1 MGVEMH
7 EGTRAMTM
15 RLTPVN
21 RREKVA
27 VLMQG
32 MVVVVMMAM
41 RPACLCSETR
51 MLSRAQAA

>member
-15 RLTPVN
+15 RLMPVN

-32 MVVVVMMAM
+32 MVVVVMMA
-41 RPACLCSETR
+41 RPAC
-51 MLSRAQAA
+51 AVKQAC

>member
-1 MGVEMH
+1 MH

-32 MVVVVMMAM
+32 MVVVVMAM

-51 MLSRAQAA
+51 MLSRGQAA